1 MVAHQLLSLLLLLII
16 VMLGYTGS
24 LTWESVFIITAY
36 LAVTSHLAGIAYGWS
51 ISRKDL
57 YLKILKKPD
66 TTARK
71 VYIGLTTA
79 GMIFIPLVISRIE
92 GW

>member
-1 MVAHQLLSLLLLLII
+1 MFAHQLLYALLILI
-16 VMLGYTGS
+16 VVIFGYIGS
-24 LTWESVFIITAY
+24 LAWESVFIITAY

-57 YLKILKKPD
+57 YSKMLKEPD

-71 VYIGLTTA
+71 VYIGSTTA